1 MRLIPTDEHFYTL
14 LEGLASHVTAA
25 ASLLEDLF
33 AAPDRASALIGE
45 VRMVEHEADAIALE
59 IVQRIDRSF
68 ITPFDREDIHMLATK
83 LDNVVDLINETAQR
97 IGLFH
102 ITHVQPAAR
111 GLAET
116 VRIAGGHLE
125 GAVHLM
131 RTGTT
136 QGAFADH
143 IAQIKVQEERGDAVY
158 QDAVGALFATPVDPL
173 ELIKWKDIYDR
184 LEDATDECQH
194 AAQVVQSVAL
204 KHA

>member
-33 AAPDRASALIGE
+33 AVPDRASALIGE
-45 VRMVEHEADAIALE
+45 VKMVEYEADAIALE
-59 IVQRIDRSF
+59 IVTRIDRSF

-102 ITHVQPAAR
+102 ITQVQPAAR

-131 RTGTT
+131 RTGAA

-158 QDAVGALFATPVDPL
+158 QDAVGALFAAPMDPL
-173 ELIKWKDIYDR
+173 EVIKWKDIYDR